1 MFSGTNLPRCSDRP
15 ARVHTTANSPAT
27 MPLPLLLAIVLLILA
42 PAGGRATANESPNR
56 FVGPPNRLQLRLTN
70 ETGTPAASFIESNL
84 VVNGPTEQTG
94 FISAFEDPAPALPQQ
109 LSVAANP
116 TTAGTPLLAQRE
128 SIVKDEVIPT
138 PYDPVEEEIG
148 PGEMIEVPCFVAPPM
163 SMVEANIALPPGD
176 LPSDRARFC
185 SADTPYVWDSRL
197 EFGWAQF
204 DFHWSATCLCHK
216 PLYFEEINAE
226 RYGYTVSRVFQP
238 FISGGKFFFTIP
250 ALPYLMTVDRPCDCI
265 YTLGQY
271 RPGDCVPRRWNRV
284 PLRAGAAIVEVGTIA
299 GLILLIP

>member
-1 MFSGTNLPRCSDRP
+1 MFSETHRCTVRP
-15 ARVHTTANSPAT
+15 ARVNQKANSPAA
-27 MPLPLLLAIVLLILA
+27 MPLTLLLALMVLMLA
-42 PAGGRATANESPNR
+42 PAGSRAAADESPIR
-56 FVGPPNRLQLRLTN
+56 FVGSPSRLQPRLTN
-70 ETGTPAASFIESNL
+70 ETGTPAVSLN
-84 VVNGPTEQTG
+84 NTEPLPMSQSQQAG
-94 FISAFEDPAPALPQQ
+94 FIFTTVDPAPDLPEP
-109 LSVAANP
+109 LSASANRS
-116 TTAGTPLLAQRE
+116 TGEPLLVAQSEPTRE
-128 SIVKDEVIPT
+128 LEEIPT
-138 PYDPVEEEIG
+138 PFEPPLDNPIS
-148 PGEMIEVPCFVAPPM
+148 PGGMIEVPCFVAPPM
-163 SMVEANIALPPGD
+163 SAVKANIALPVGD

-185 SADTPYVWDSRL
+185 SADTPYVMDSRL

-226 RYGYTVSRVFQP
+226 RYGYTVSRVLQP
-238 FISGGKFFFTIP
+238 IISGGKFFLTIP

-284 PLRAGAAIVEVGTIA
+284 PLQASAAIVEVGTIA